1 MKMHRGEPSFNCLSS
16 DRPVFTFATLFATLL
31 PQPAV
36 ARRGS
41 VSASWQSVARDT
53 LVWQHRTTEP
63 RILDLRSIGTG
74 LIIARKQNWLDF
86 SSLRTKLDLLVLR

>member
-1 MKMHRGEPSFNCLSS
+1 MKMHTEERSLNCLSS

-41 VSASWQSVARDT
+41 VAVTASQSPET
-53 LVWQHRTTEP
+53 LWSGNIATTEP